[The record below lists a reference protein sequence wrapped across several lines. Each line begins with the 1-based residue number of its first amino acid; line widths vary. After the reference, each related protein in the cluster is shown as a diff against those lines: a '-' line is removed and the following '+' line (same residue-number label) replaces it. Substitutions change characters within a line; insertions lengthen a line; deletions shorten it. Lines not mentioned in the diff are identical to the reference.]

1 MLIFPLFAAHFSC
14 FFFSVL
20 CFQRQSPGFAGC
32 CPCSSGACASA
43 RTSRTSRTGTTPT
56 VGQHLADLATGG
68 SWWIHVASPDLHTR
82 SVTRVT
88 TCSESFTECYHML
101 PCFIMFL
108 VQKCVSDF
116 VITSHLRFSHWTW
129 ERPCKCRILVSAPGP
144 GATASSGATTK
155 SRTRSYEKVQH
166 MQHTATVRFHMF
178 ILVILFP
185 IISDHFWILEH
196 SQESK
201 IHQELVEAFSRTL
214 VTVWFHNSS
223 C

>member
-32 CPCSSGACASA
+32 CPCSSGACAST

-88 TCSESFTECYHML
+88 TSSESFTECYHML
-101 PCFIMFL
+101 PYATMFHHVSGSEMCFR
-108 VQKCVSDF
+108 
-116 VITSHLRFSHWTW
+116 LRYYF
-129 ERPCKCRILVSAPGP
+129 
-144 GATASSGATTK
+144 ASSLQSLNLGKALQVPNFGVGAWAWGD
-155 SRTRSYEKVQH
+155 RLFWGYNEKQDQELREGAAHAAHGNCAVPH
-166 MQHTATVRFHMF
+166 VHPGHPV
-178 ILVILFP
+178 
-185 IISDHFWILEH
+185 SDHF
-196 SQESK
+196 
-201 IHQELVEAFSRTL
+201 
-214 VTVWFHNSS
+214 
-223 C
+223 